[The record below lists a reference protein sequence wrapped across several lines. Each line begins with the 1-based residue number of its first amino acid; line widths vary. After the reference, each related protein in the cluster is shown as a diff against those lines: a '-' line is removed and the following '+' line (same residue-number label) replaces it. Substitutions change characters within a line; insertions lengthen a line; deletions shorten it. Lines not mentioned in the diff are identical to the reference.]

1 MSLSTPS
8 RPDGVVP
15 ALLPFASHWVEVD
28 GHSVHY
34 LDEGPRTGR
43 VLLMLH
49 SNPSWC
55 FLYSGLIARLSADVR
70 CVALDYP
77 GFGLSRAADGYGFTL
92 AEHSAVVRA
101 VVEALD
107 LQDVVLVAH
116 DWGGPI
122 GVGALASTGRLSG
135 LVLADTKLFADR
147 SLVARMFAG
156 ALGGRLG
163 KRLIVDKNAYV
174 QRMVPAAFASRK
186 ITADEQTMFGS
197 PYPTPES
204 RIPLW
209 VSPRELKTGR
219 PFLEHVASLVPSLAA
234 LPALILWAT
243 KDRAVR
249 GRDLR
254 RLQAD
259 LPQAS
264 VERLD
269 GVGHYLWLEEPEAA
283 STAIARWLVSG

>member
-1 MSLSTPS
+1 V
-8 RPDGVVP
+8 D
-15 ALLPFASHWVEVD
+15 ALLPAASHWLEVD
-28 GHSVHY
+28 GHQVHY
-34 LDEGPRTGR
+34 LDEGPRTGP

-49 SNPSWC
+49 SNPSWS
-55 FLYSGLIARLSADVR
+55 FLYSGVIERLCGQVR

-77 GFGLSRAADGYGFTL
+77 GFGLSSAADGYGFTL
-92 AEHSAVVRA
+92 AEHAATVRSF
-101 VVEALD
+101 VEALD
-107 LQDVVLVAH
+107 LRDVVLVAH

-122 GVGALASTGRLSG
+122 GVGALVETGRLAG

-174 QRMVPAAFASRK
+174 RRMVPAAFAARK
-186 ITADEQTMFGS
+186 MTADEQTMFAS
-197 PYPTPES
+197 PYPTPQS

-219 PFLEHVASLVPSLAA
+219 PFLEHVASLVPSLAE
-234 LPALILWAT
+234 LPALILWAG
-243 KDRAVR
+243 KDMAVR

-259 LPQAS
+259 LPRAT

-269 GVGHYLWLEEPEAA
+269 GVGHYLWLEDPDRT
-283 STAIARWLVSG
+283 STAIARWLAADEGPLHPARPG

>member
-1 MSLSTPS
+1 MPE
-8 RPDGVVP
+8 RPDWVV
-15 ALLPFASHWVEVD
+15 ADLLPFADHWLEVD
-28 GHSVHY
+28 GHTVHY
-34 LDEGPRTGR
+34 LDEGPRTGPT
-43 VLLMLH
+43 LLMLH
-49 SNPSWC
+49 SNPSWS
-55 FLYSGLIARLSADVR
+55 FLYAGVIARLAPTVR

-77 GFGLSRAADGYGFTL
+77 GFGLSKAAEDYGFTL

-101 VVEALD
+101 LVEALD
-107 LQDVVLVAH
+107 LRDVVLVAH

-122 GVGALASTGRLSG
+122 GVGALADTGRLRG

-163 KRLIVDKNAYV
+163 KRLIVEKNAYV
-174 QRMVPAAFASRK
+174 RRMVPAAFASRK
-186 ITADEQTMFGS
+186 VTADEQTMFGA

-219 PFLEHVASLVPSLAA
+219 PFLEHVASLVPALRE
-234 LPALILWAT
+234 LPALILWAG
-243 KDRAVR
+243 KDMAVR

-254 RLQAD
+254 RLQTD
-259 LPQAS
+259 LPRAA
-264 VERLD
+264 VVRLD
-269 GVGHYLWLEEPEAA
+269 GIGHYLWLEDPEGT
-283 STAIARWLVSG
+283 STAIRDWLPDVS

>member
-1 MSLSTPS
+1 
-8 RPDGVVP
+8 
-15 ALLPFASHWVEVD
+15 
-28 GHSVHY
+28 
-34 LDEGPRTGR
+34 
-43 VLLMLH
+43 
-49 SNPSWC
+49 
-55 FLYSGLIARLSADVR
+55 
-70 CVALDYP
+70 
-77 GFGLSRAADGYGFTL
+77 
-92 AEHSAVVRA
+92 VRA

-107 LQDVVLVAH
+107 LRDVVLVAH

-122 GVGALASTGRLSG
+122 GVGALASTGRLRG
-135 LVLADTKLFADR
+135 LALADTKLFADR

-163 KRLIVDKNAYV
+163 KRLIVEKNSYV
-174 QRMVPAAFASRK
+174 RTMVPAAFASRK
-186 ITADEQTMFGS
+186 ITPDEQTMFGS

-219 PFLEHVASLVPSLAA
+219 PFLEHVASLVPSLAE
-234 LPALILWAT
+234 LPALILWAG

-254 RLQAD
+254 RLLAD
-259 LPQAS
+259 LPGAA

-269 GVGHYLWLEEPEAA
+269 GVGHYLWLEDPERT
-283 STAIARWLVSG
+283 STAIARWLASV